1 MTTTTTTAT
10 ANINVPTPA
19 GVYLSQGERALARGT
34 HYIEES
40 IWVYLMR
47 DWDGVDRWVLD
58 PVAVDGC
65 GLDSGLENGA
75 RNSECMCEDREAC
88 DAIRDRM
95 DRAPLPSADDLLHLL
110 ADSLG
115 YTLTRADQP

>member
-1 MTTTTTTAT
+1 MTTAT
-10 ANINVPTPA
+10 SMNDSIPTPQ
-19 GVYLSQGERALARGT
+19 VYMSQAERALERGS

-47 DWDGVDRWVLD
+47 DWGGTDRWVLD
-58 PVAVDGC
+58 PVTVDGH

-75 RNSECMCEDREAC
+75 RNSECMCEDQTEC
-88 DAIRDRM
+88 NAIRARM
-95 DRAPLPSADDLLHLL
+95 DRAALPTAGDLLHLL

-115 YTLTRADQP
+115 YILTKR

>member
-1 MTTTTTTAT
+1 MSEEG
-10 ANINVPTPA
+10 TPA
-19 GVYLSQGERALARGT
+19 MRNETSTNSLPLRQMYMSQAERALERGS

-47 DWDGVDRWVLD
+47 DWDGTDRWVLD
-58 PVAVDGC
+58 LTVDGY

-75 RNSECMCEDREAC
+75 RNSECLCEDQAEC
-88 DAIRDRM
+88 NAIRDRM
-95 DRAPLPSADDLLHLL
+95 DRATLPTADDLMHLL

-115 YTLTRADQP
+115 YSVTKL